1 MKKLGLILMVMVFLS
16 SASIPA
22 FAGGDKNK
30 HRHDGGKAK
39 GEPVQNRINK

>member
-16 SASIPA
+16 SISIPA

-30 HRHDGGKAK
+30 HRHDGTTGK
-39 GEPVQNRINK
+39 GETKTVRINK